1 MNDKTLNNWIS
12 LAEYDLKTSKAMLD
26 SGRYLYVA
34 FTAQQSIEKLLK
46 AYYLKTK
53 NETPPYIHNLLR
65 LIDYSQLESELQA
78 EQIDFLTELNLYYIE
93 ARYTE
98 DISELSKS
106 TNKEKANY
114 IFNKTTEFFEWLSQK
129 ISKI

>member
-1 MNDKTLNNWIS
+1 MNEKTLNNWIS
-12 LAEYDLKTSKAMLD
+12 LAEYDLKTSQAMLD

-46 AYYLKTK
+46 AYYLKIK

-65 LIDYSQLESELQA
+65 LIDHSELEA
-78 EQIDFLTELNLYYIE
+78 ELSSGQKEFLTELNLYYIE

-98 DISELSKS
+98 DVMELSKI
-106 TNKEKANY
+106 TNKEKAYN
-114 IFNKTTEFFEWLSQK
+114 IFHKTEEFFEWLYRK
-129 ISKI
+129 I